1 MANTPN
7 AIQESAQLRCP
18 VCGND
23 TRFFEVME
31 HVENL
36 VDGNRNHL
44 HLLIGIP
51 DFYQCTDC
59 GERIEAPAS

>member
-1 MANTPN
+1 MTNAPN
-7 AIQESAQLRCP
+7 AIQQSTQLRCP

-23 TRFFEVME
+23 TRFIQVME

-36 VDGNRNHL
+36 VDGDRNHL

-51 DFYQCTDC
+51 DYYQCRDC
-59 GERIEAPAS
+59 GERIEDAAS

>member
-1 MANTPN
+1 MANSPN
-7 AIQESAQLRCP
+7 TIQQSAQLRCL

-51 DFYQCTDC
+51 NFYQCTDC
-59 GERIEAPAS
+59 GERIEASAS